1 MGHIDEDEELPFED
15 EEFPFEDG
23 DLFEDSELSDFDL
36 SDDEGFGNSSFG
48 SSSFGSSGFGGSPF
62 GVETCKFDN
71 KTALIALSVGFV
83 AFVLGYITGK
93 VS

>member
-15 EEFPFEDG
+15 EEFPFEDE
-23 DLFEDSELSDFDL
+23 DLSEDSEFDDFDL
-36 SDDEGFGNSSFG
+36 SDDEGFG
-48 SSSFGSSGFGGSPF
+48 SSSFGGSPF

-71 KTALIALSVGFV
+71 KTAVIALSVGFV